1 MTTDYQR
8 FNKVELFTEEDS
20 KAVRNTIRAVQ
31 YAQRDAHDRKYDRVI
46 NILFGLYDGYL
57 YNSLEQDV
65 IDALGTESM
74 ESLNVIIGL
83 QETCLKIRK
92 SLVGLI

>member
-8 FNKVELFTEEDS
+8 FNKVELFTEEDF
-20 KAVRNTIRAVQ
+20 KAVRKTIRAVQ
-31 YAQRDAHDRKYDRVI
+31 DAQTDAHDKHYNLLV
-46 NILFGLYDGYL
+46 NSLFGLYDGYL
-57 YNSLEQDV
+57 YENLEQDV
-65 IDALGTESM
+65 IDVLGTESM
-74 ESLNVIIGL
+74 DSLNVIIAL

>member
-8 FNKVELFTEEDS
+8 FNKVELFTEEDF

-31 YAQRDAHDRKYDRVI
+31 YAQKDAYDRKYNGVI

-65 IDALGTESM
+65 IDALNTESM
-74 ESLNVIIGL
+74 EDLRVIIGL
-83 QETCLKIRK
+83 QETLLKIRK
-92 SLVGLI
+92 SLLGLS